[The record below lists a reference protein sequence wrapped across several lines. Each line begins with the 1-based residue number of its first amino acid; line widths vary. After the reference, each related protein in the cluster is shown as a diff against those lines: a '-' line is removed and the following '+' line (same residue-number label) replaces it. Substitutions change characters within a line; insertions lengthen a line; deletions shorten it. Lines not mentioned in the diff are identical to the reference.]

1 MKVINFIQNIY
12 IYFTK
17 FVYRQPSPSN
27 TTLVLLPFSTAY
39 YTASSLS
46 TYENLRKFV
55 ARIKI

>member
-27 TTLVLLPFSTAY
+27 TLPSFCYPLVPPTIPPPHYRRMKIYVNLLQ
-39 YTASSLS
+39 
-46 TYENLRKFV
+46 E
-55 ARIKI
+55 

>member
-27 TTLVLLPFSTAY
+27 TLPSFCYPLVPPTIPPPHYRRMKIYVNLL
-39 YTASSLS
+39 
-46 TYENLRKFV
+46 
-55 ARIKI
+55 